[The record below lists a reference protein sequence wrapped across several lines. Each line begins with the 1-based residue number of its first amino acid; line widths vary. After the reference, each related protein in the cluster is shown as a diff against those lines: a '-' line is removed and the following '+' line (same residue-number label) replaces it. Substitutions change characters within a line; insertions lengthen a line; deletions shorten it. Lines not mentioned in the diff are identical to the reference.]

1 MNIATEGNCRMAGS
15 TVILAQN
22 MGYKSLFIAV
32 QISFRKWPPLP
43 WHQAKIVTSTEEE
56 GSGII
61 EVLLWI

>member
-32 QISFRKWPPLP
+32 QISFRK
-43 WHQAKIVTSTEEE
+43 
-56 GSGII
+56 
-61 EVLLWI
+61 